1 MYVKLGLTLWE
12 EHRYMMLENMVLGGT
27 FGPKRDEVI
36 RGGEKLIYIVHQ
48 TLLKWSNKGE

>member
-1 MYVKLGLTLWE
+1 
-12 EHRYMMLENMVLGGT
+12 MMLENMVLGGT